1 MSFLNHF
8 FRRRAGAAAR
18 GTQRD
23 SALPPTSRWDPETP
37 IMPLGGGEFLSLRD
51 FYCGVQ
57 VWGSTGSSKS
67 TATMASAVE
76 GLFSAGAGALCLC
89 AKREDRWN
97 YEAHA
102 RACGRGQDVMIFGP
116 DDSPLRYNF
125 IDAELARDGSGAGLV
140 TNLTALLSTV
150 AEVARRGHGSS
161 GTSEGEG
168 YFRLAAEQ
176 LSRNALELLLISGQR
191 ITIPALHRFIAS
203 LPSSLEQ
210 AASESWKAT
219 SLAYATME
227 LAGQRVR
234 SMSESRR
241 ADYELAIDYVFNEY
255 ATMSARTRSCIV
267 STLTSALDLL
277 SRGTARDLLSSPTS
291 NVSPEMC
298 WDGAIV
304 IVDVP
309 ALVYLDVARLIGV
322 IMKYCWQRAAMRR
335 DLSKGD
341 RPMAIIVDESHLFAA
356 EPDWEF
362 QAVARGTHTATLLAT
377 QSLSNYLEVFGERGE
392 ARVHSLLGNLQC
404 QLFHQLTD
412 TRTIAYVQELLG
424 KRRDMLMNGST
435 PPDQDWVATLLGIGS
450 GVSAGFSEVW
460 QEQVQA
466 GDLNS
471 LARGGPTHGMVAEAI
486 VYRGG
491 HVFGSTGRTW
501 RRVAIPQRIVQHPAH
516 PRSIGWSSVPP
527 LSSPPLPGSSV
538 CVSKDTRAL

>member
-1 MSFLNHF
+1 MSFLDRL
-8 FRRRAGAAAR
+8 FRGRSGAGSAPR
-18 GTQRD
+18 GAIQPP
-23 SALPPTSRWDPETP
+23 LPRWNPATP
-37 IMPLGGGEFLSLRD
+37 VLQLGEGEHLSLLD

-67 TATMASAVE
+67 TATMAAAVE

-89 AKREDRWN
+89 AKREDRRN

-150 AEVARRGHGSS
+150 SEVARRGHGST
-161 GTSEGEG
+161 GMADGEG
-168 YFRLAAEQ
+168 YFRLASEQ
-176 LSRNALELLLISGQR
+176 LCRNSLELMLVAGQR
-191 ITIPALHRFIAS
+191 ITIPALHRFISS
-203 LPSSLEQ
+203 LPTSPEQ
-210 AASESWKAT
+210 VASDAWRST
-219 SLAYATME
+219 SFAYAIME
-227 LAGQRVR
+227 LAGQRVKA
-234 SMSESRR
+234 MSESRM
-241 ADYELAIDYVFNEY
+241 ADYELAVSYVFNEY
-255 ATMSARTRSCIV
+255 VPMSARTRSCIV

-277 SRGTARDLLSSPTS
+277 SRGVARDLLSSPTS

-304 IVDVP
+304 IVDIP
-309 ALVYLDVARLIGV
+309 ALVYQDVARLIGV

-335 DLSKGD
+335 DLTKGD

-377 QSLSNYLEVFGERGE
+377 QSISNYLEVFGERSE
-392 ARVHSLLGNLQC
+392 ARVHSLLGNLQT
-404 QLFHQLTD
+404 QVFHQLTD
-412 TRTIAYVQELLG
+412 IRTISYVQELLG
-424 KRRDMLMNGST
+424 KRRDVLMNGST
-435 PPDQDWVATLLGIGS
+435 PPDQDWVAMLLGLGS
-450 GVSAGFSEVW
+450 GSSAGFSEVW

-466 GDLNS
+466 CDLNS
-471 LARGGPTHGMVAEAI
+471 LARGGPAHGMIAEAI

-491 HVFGSTGRTW
+491 RVFDSTGRTW
-501 RRVAIPQRIVQHPAH
+501 RRVSIPQRIVQHPAH
-516 PRSIGWSSVPP
+516 PRSIGWRQFPA
-527 LSSPPLPGSSV
+527 LSPPLPCSSLPR
-538 CVSKDTRAL
+538 CRTSTGW

>member
-1 MSFLNHF
+1 MSFLRRL
-8 FRRRAGAAAR
+8 FRRGSGVASSNAEQAV
-18 GTQRD
+18 
-23 SALPPTSRWDPETP
+23 SPPSKPRWDPDTP
-37 IMPLGGGEFLSLRD
+37 VMQLGDGEFLSLRD
-51 FYCGVQ
+51 FYSGVQ

-67 TATMASAVE
+67 TATMAAAVE

-89 AKREDRWN
+89 AKREDRRN

-102 RACGRGQDVMIFGP
+102 RARGRGQDVMIFGP

-125 IDAELARDGSGAGLV
+125 IDAELSRDGSGAGLV
-140 TNLTALLSTV
+140 TNLTSLLSTV
-150 AEVARRGHGSS
+150 AEVTRRGHGSS
-161 GTSEGEG
+161 GTAEGEG

-176 LSRNALELLLISGQR
+176 LARNGLELLLLSGQR
-191 ITIPALHRFIAS
+191 ITIPALYRFISS
-203 LPSSLEQ
+203 LPTSLEQ
-210 AASESWKAT
+210 AASEPWRAT
-219 SLAYATME
+219 SFAYATME
-227 LAGQRVR
+227 LAGQRVK
-234 SMSESRR
+234 SMSESRM
-241 ADYELAIDYVFNEY
+241 ADYELAISYVFNEY
-255 ATMSARTRSCIV
+255 APMSARTRSAIV
-267 STLTSALDLL
+267 STLTSSLDLL
-277 SRGTARDLLSSPTS
+277 SRGTARDLLSSPTT

-304 IVDVP
+304 IVDIP
-309 ALVYLDVARLIGV
+309 ALAYQDVARLIGV
-322 IMKYCWQRAAMRR
+322 IMKYAWQRAAMRR
-335 DLSKGD
+335 DLSRGD

-377 QSLSNYLEVFGERGE
+377 QSLSNYLEVFGERSE

-404 QLFHQLTD
+404 QVFHQLTD

-424 KRRDMLMNGST
+424 KRRDVLMNGSA
-435 PPDQDWVATLLGIGS
+435 PPDQDWIATLLGIGS

-471 LARGGPTHGMVAEAI
+471 LARGGPAHHMVAEAI

-501 RRVAIPQRIVQHPAH
+501 RRVAIPQRIVQHPAY
-516 PRSIGWSSVPP
+516 PRSIGWCVIPSSSLPLPCSSVR
-527 LSSPPLPGSSV
+527 LSKASG
-538 CVSKDTRAL
+538 AW